1 MTSITLSDTIRQK
14 LPYLALGC
22 IQCTVQVEDADAALL
37 EKINTA
43 IAELSNTL
51 TIDTIKFRPAIE
63 ATREAYL
70 ALGKKPSRYRPSA
83 EALSRRALQGKGL
96 YQVNNVVD
104 LLNLVSIHTGFSIG
118 GYDVDKI
125 EGTAILDIGK
135 ENEPYEA
142 IGRGDLNIHNLPLF
156 RDDLGAFGSPT
167 SDSARTMVQSETTN
181 FLMVIFGFAGQ
192 EGLETAKDFA
202 IDLLKN
208 HATGA
213 DFSVEVF
220 S

>member
-1 MTSITLSDTIRQK
+1 MLSDTIRQK
-14 LPYLALGC
+14 LPDLALMC
-22 IQCTVQVEDADAALL
+22 IQCRVQVRDADTALL

-43 IAELSNTL
+43 ITQLSSTL

-104 LLNLVSIHTGFSIG
+104 LLNLVSIQTGFSIG
-118 GYDVDKI
+118 GYDADKI
-125 EGTAILDIGK
+125 KGTATLGIGE

-142 IGRGDLNIHNLPLF
+142 IGRGELNIHNLPLF
-156 RDDLGAFGSPT
+156 RDEQGAFGSPT
-167 SDSARTMVQSETTN
+167 SDSARTMVRPETTN
-181 FLMVIFGFAGQ
+181 FLMVIFGFAGK
-192 EGLETAKDFA
+192 EGLESAKDFA

-208 HATGA
+208 HAAGT
-213 DFSVEVF
+213 DFSVELF